1 MTDRD
6 ERQLAQLLEQ
16 EVVYSIFVAED
27 NLPKIEAIGEALR
40 ANDHRTWWKILDP
53 VPFYPEDGDP
63 KPTAKEERENL
74 LSALRSWLS
83 ER

>member
-6 ERQLAQLLEQ
+6 ERPLAQLLEQ
-16 EVVYSIFVAED
+16 EVVYSILVAED
-27 NLPKIEAIGEALR
+27 NLPKIEAIGKALR
-40 ANDHRTWWKILDP
+40 SHDRRVWSTILDP

-63 KPTAKEERENL
+63 KPTDKEERENL
-74 LSALRSWLS
+74 LSALRSWLA